1 MIIKKVNMFSRI
13 IQHRKFIRQIV
24 FVPAYKPP
32 DQEDFEKLREFLQT
46 NDRVLILIG
55 AGISTES
62 GIPDYRSEEVGL
74 YARSNHKPIQYQDFV
89 KYPKV
94 RQRYWARNF
103 VGWPKFSSV
112 EPNTTHYSIRELEK
126 AGKVTTVVTQNVDR
140 LHHKAGSENVI
151 ELHGTGYIV
160 KCMKCPYE
168 IDRFKLQDILLKN
181 NPSMESS
188 FNMIRPDG
196 DVDLSQEQVDN
207 FRTPVCPKCEGPL
220 KPDIVFFGDNVPRD
234 RVEQVRQQVS
244 GSDAVF
250 VLGSSLTVYSSYRII
265 LQAKEEKKKV
275 AVLNIGPTRAD
286 DIVDLKV
293 STKCGEILTDL
304 CNVVFKVT

>member
-1 MIIKKVNMFSRI
+1 MLNRVVQYKTLL
-13 IQHRKFIRQIV
+13 RQIAY
-24 FVPAYKPP
+24 VPAYKPP
-32 DQEDFEKLREFLQT
+32 DQEDFHKLREFLQSH
-46 NDRVLILIG
+46 DRLLILTG

-89 KYPKV
+89 RYPKV

-103 VGWPKFSSV
+103 VGWPRFSSV
-112 EPNTTHYSIRELEK
+112 QPNATHYSIKELEK
-126 AGKVTTVVTQNVDR
+126 AGKVTAVVTQNVDR
-140 LHHKAGSENVI
+140 LHHKAGSENII

-168 IDRFKLQDILLKN
+168 IDRFKLQEILLNN

-196 DVDLSQEQVDN
+196 DVELSKEQVDR
-207 FRTPVCPKCEGPL
+207 FKAPLCPECEGPL
-220 KPDIVFFGDNVPRD
+220 KPDIVFFGDNVPKE
-234 RVEQVRQQVS
+234 RVEQVRNQVS
-244 GSDAVF
+244 VSDAVF

-265 LQAKEEKKKV
+265 LQAKEENKKI

-286 DIVDLKV
+286 DIVHLKI

-304 CNVVFKVT
+304 CNSLSKPT